1 MPDERHPERQ
11 PGDAAPGAEQ
21 AAEGAP
27 GAPRDGRD
35 TPGPDTPGP
44 DTPGPEAPPR
54 WRRARPWVLSAL
66 AVLIGL
72 AAVALVVAYE
82 LTPVSATPTT
92 VTFDVKP
99 GWGGKE
105 VAANLQQAGLV
116 RNARI
121 FELYLRARGLDRS
134 IGEGLYDLSPSM
146 SAAQIAAALDKGGR
160 PRTVHV
166 VIPEGWRARRIA
178 QALHDAGLG
187 SADAFGQLVRKP
199 GDLRPGFVPAGDG
212 LEGYLFPAAYDIPVE
227 SSPREV
233 LQLML
238 QRFGQEL
245 DASTEQQL
253 RARGMSVHAWVTLA
267 SMVQAEAANPG
278 EMPIIAGVFLN
289 RLDLGMPL
297 QSDPTVAYGL
307 DKPLPQLEAKDL
319 QKDNPWNTYT
329 RAGLPEGPI
338 DSPGDAA
345 LRAVLD
351 PVRTNDRGER
361 YLYFLHAESGGKT
374 VFRPNTTLRAHNEDV
389 RRYLQGNAP

>member
-1 MPDERHPERQ
+1 MPDEPRHESQ
-11 PGDAAPGAEQ
+11 PDGGAPHGGAPDGVQPARDAAAPARDDLGPG
-21 AAEGAP
+21 
-27 GAPRDGRD
+27 
-35 TPGPDTPGP
+35 
-44 DTPGPEAPPR
+44 APPR
-54 WRRARPWVLSAL
+54 WHRARPWVLSAL
-66 AVLIGL
+66 GVLIVL
-72 AAVALVVAYE
+72 AAAALLVAYE
-82 LTPVSATPTT
+82 LTPVSATPSA

-105 VAANLQQAGLV
+105 VAAKLHDSGLV
-116 RNARI
+116 RNGRI

-146 SAAQIAAALDKGGR
+146 NASQIAAALEKGGR

-166 VIPEGWRARRIA
+166 VIPEGWRASRIA

-187 SADAFGQLVRKP
+187 TAAAFAQLVRKP
-199 GDLRPGFVPAGDG
+199 GDLRPGFVPAGAG
-212 LEGYLFPAAYDIPVE
+212 LEGYLFPAAYDIPVK

-233 LQLML
+233 LELML
-238 QRFGQEL
+238 QRFRQEL
-245 DASTEQQL
+245 DGPTEQQL

-267 SMVQAEAANPG
+267 SMVQAEAANAG

-307 DKPLPQLEAKDL
+307 DIPLPKLEASDL

-345 LRAVLD
+345 LRAVLE
-351 PVRTNDRGER
+351 PVRTNDKGER

-374 VFRPNTTLRAHNEDV
+374 VFRPNTTLQAHNEDV
-389 RRYLQGNAP
+389 RRYLQSNAP

>member
-1 MPDERHPERQ
+1 
-11 PGDAAPGAEQ
+11 
-21 AAEGAP
+21 
-27 GAPRDGRD
+27 
-35 TPGPDTPGP
+35 
-44 DTPGPEAPPR
+44 
-54 WRRARPWVLSAL
+54 
-66 AVLIGL
+66 L
-72 AAVALVVAYE
+72 AAVGLGVAYE
-82 LTPVSATPTT
+82 LTPVSAVPAT

-105 VAANLQQAGLV
+105 VATKLHESGLV

-121 FELYLRARGLDRS
+121 FELYLRARGLDRN

-146 SAAQIAAALDKGGR
+146 SASQLAAALRKGGR

-187 SADAFGQLVRKP
+187 TSDAFVKLIRAP
-199 GDLRPGFVPAGDG
+199 GDLRPGFIPAGDG
-212 LEGYLFPAAYDIPVE
+212 LEGYLFPAAYDIPVK
-227 SSPREV
+227 SSPRDV
-233 LQLML
+233 LELML

-253 RARGMSVHAWVTLA
+253 RSRGMSVHAWVTLA

-278 EMPIIAGVFLN
+278 EMPIIAGVFEN

-307 DKPLPQLEAKDL
+307 DKPLPQLEAGDL
-319 QKDNPWNTYT
+319 QKDSPWNTYT

-338 DSPGDAA
+338 DSPGHAA
-345 LRAVLD
+345 LRAVLE
-351 PVRTNDRGER
+351 PVRSNDRGKR
-361 YLYFLHAESGGKT
+361 YLYFLHAEAGGKII
-374 VFRPNTTLRAHNEDV
+374 FRPNTTLQAHNEDV
-389 RRYLQGNAP
+389 RRYLQGSAP

>member
-1 MPDERHPERQ
+1 VPEDPHAGLDPADRTDGAGSTGSAPQ
-11 PGDAAPGAEQ
+11 SHADDARPSGGDRGNA
-21 AAEGAP
+21 
-27 GAPRDGRD
+27 GRA
-35 TPGPDTPGP
+35 G
-44 DTPGPEAPPR
+44 PPR
-54 WRRARPWVLSAL
+54 WRRARPWVLGALGAVLVLVAAGL
-66 AVLIGL
+66 AV
-72 AAVALVVAYE
+72 AWE
-82 LTPVSATPTT
+82 LTPVSATPSA
-92 VTFDVKP
+92 VTFEVKP

-105 VAANLQQAGLV
+105 VAAKLHESGLV

-121 FELYLRARGLDRS
+121 FELYLRARGLDRN

-146 SAAQIAAALDKGGR
+146 NAGQIASALKKGGR

-166 VIPEGWRARRIA
+166 VVPEGWRARRIA

-187 SADAFGQLVRKP
+187 TSDAFEKLIQTP

-212 LEGYLFPAAYDIPVE
+212 LEGYLFPAAYDIPVK

-233 LQLML
+233 LELML
-238 QRFGQEL
+238 QRFRQEL

-253 RARGMSVHAWVTLA
+253 RSRGMSVHAWVTLA

-278 EMPIIAGVFLN
+278 EMPIIAGVFEN

-307 DKPLPQLEAKDL
+307 DKPLPQLKADDL

-351 PVRTNDRGER
+351 PVRTNDQGKR
-361 YLYFLHAESGGKT
+361 YLYFLHAESGGKII
-374 VFRPNTTLRAHNEDV
+374 FRPNTTLKAHNEDV
-389 RRYLQGNAP
+389 RRYLQGAAP

>member
-1 MPDERHPERQ
+1 MPDEPRPEPQR
-11 PGDAAPGAEQ
+11 PAAAPAP
-21 AAEGAP
+21 AA
-27 GAPRDGRD
+27 
-35 TPGPDTPGP
+35 
-44 DTPGPEAPPR
+44 APP
-54 WRRARPWVLSAL
+54 WRRARPW
-66 AVLIGL
+66 IL
-72 AAVALVVAYE
+72 AALSVFLLLMALALVVAYE
-82 LTPVSATPTT
+82 LTPVSASPSK

-105 VAANLQQAGLV
+105 VADMLRRDGLV
-116 RNARI
+116 RNGRI

-146 SAAQIAAALDKGGR
+146 GAARLAAAFKKGGR

-166 VIPEGWRARRIA
+166 VIPEGWRATHIA
-178 QALHDAGLG
+178 QALQEAGLG
-187 SADAFGQLVRKP
+187 KADAFLALIRAP

-212 LEGYLFPAAYDIPVE
+212 LEGYLFPAAYDIPVKSTPE
-227 SSPREV
+227 EV

-238 QRFGQEL
+238 QRFRQEL

-253 RARGMSVHAWVTLA
+253 RARGMTVRAWVTLA
-267 SMVQAEAANPG
+267 SMIQAEAANPG

-307 DKPLPQLEAKDL
+307 GKPLPKLEAGDL
-319 QKDNPWNTYT
+319 HKDNPWNTYT
-329 RAGLPEGPI
+329 RSGLPKGPI

-351 PVRTNDRGER
+351 PVRTNARGER
-361 YLYFLHAESGGKT
+361 YLYFLHAHQGGT
-374 VFRPNTTLRAHNEDV
+374 IVFRPNTTLQAHNEDV